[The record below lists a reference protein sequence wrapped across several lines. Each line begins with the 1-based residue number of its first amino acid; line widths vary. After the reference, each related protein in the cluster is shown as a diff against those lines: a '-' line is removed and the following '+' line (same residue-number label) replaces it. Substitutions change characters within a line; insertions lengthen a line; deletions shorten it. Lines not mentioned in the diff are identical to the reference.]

1 MMRIILQMSIVLLAL
16 TGIAQAQ
23 AEKHRIGTG
32 ADVFTPG
39 RSIGL
44 PPGTQYGQIGQ
55 VHGLRLYAIGT
66 ADVFGHGPYDLF
78 MGVSGLFPFVDF
90 DEAGVPRYGRQIVLP
105 GDPNIDALVTGRDG
119 TIYGITAA
127 GKELHVLTFNR
138 ENLTFTRLATS
149 QRLDLPRGMSGRIGV
164 WLDTNDRLHVY
175 FAVSDGNALRN
186 DQNHHA
192 ATYLPYDGAGFWRG
206 NIPRLSLYHAAF
218 DSIRMGSLMRLA
230 RASDGPGEFLF
241 SMEGMAVLDLG
252 PDHPPGLAV
261 SDKLSTLRYF
271 PLDPQ
276 TGAPGRMQFID
287 SPQGVALRHPVIGA
301 NLKAIPDPQTGLSNL
316 IVCDTCRAWHYRF
329 SGEWTPDGG
338 PIFLGPK
345 PVAGEGVHLTL
356 GSLCVISPGDM
367 DRDGLI
373 DLMVGNDAGHLLFV
387 RNVGTPQAAAFDLP
401 VAPPVGG
408 KPLDIKAGYSGSVQG
423 PQEAMWG
430 YTCPTVYDWNGDG
443 LPDVILNSITSNY
456 QLLLHEPSADGLAFA
471 EPRLM
476 YCDGLQLKLA
486 WRSQP
491 GITDWGLGGRL
502 CMIALDEQNLLRMFW
517 RMDDENVERGE
528 LLRLQDDS
536 PITANVD
543 EFAGQV
549 GRSDIVPYD
558 WDSDGAIDLMIGAS
572 RGQSFPASK
581 TTYYPSAFSETR
593 AASLLLLRNAGSNED
608 PVFEYVRL
616 IEFDGE
622 RISLGIHLCSP
633 AFFDIG
639 RGVKDLLIGEEL
651 GSIIYYPRESLTVS
665 PPAE

>member
-1 MMRIILQMSIVLLAL
+1 MARIIWQVSIVLLAL
-16 TGIAQAQ
+16 SGTAQAQ
-23 AEKHRIGTG
+23 AEKHRIGHG
-32 ADVFTPG
+32 NAAFSPG

-44 PPGTQYGQIGQ
+44 PPGKEYGQIGQ
-55 VHGLRLYAIGT
+55 VHGLRLHAIGT
-66 ADVFGHGPYDLF
+66 ADVFGHGPNDLF
-78 MGVSGLFPFVDF
+78 IGVSGLFPFVDF
-90 DEAGVPRYGRQIVLP
+90 DEAGAPRYGQRIDLA
-105 GDPNIDALVTGRDG
+105 GDPNIDALVTGKDG
-119 TIYGITAA
+119 TIYGITAD
-127 GKELHVLTFNR
+127 GKELHVSTFNR
-138 ENLTFTRLATS
+138 ENLTFKRLATS
-149 QRLDLPRGMSGRIGV
+149 PKLDLPRGMSGGIGV
-164 WLDTNDRLHVY
+164 WLDARDGLHVY
-175 FAVSDGNALRN
+175 FAVPDGNALRN
-186 DQNHHA
+186 DPNHHA

-206 NIPRLSLYHAAF
+206 NIPRLAMYHAAF
-218 DSIRMGSLMRLA
+218 DSIRMENLKRFA
-230 RASDGPGEFLF
+230 RVSDGPGELLF
-241 SMEGMAVLDLG
+241 SVGGMDVLNLG
-252 PDHPPGLAV
+252 ADHPPGLAV
-261 SDKLSTLRYF
+261 SDQLSTVRYF
-271 PLDPQ
+271 PLDPE
-276 TGAPGRMQFID
+276 TGVPGRMQFVNTA
-287 SPQGVALRHPVIGA
+287 QGVALRHPVILA
-301 NLKAIPDPQTGLSNL
+301 KVKAIPDPKTGLSNL

-329 SGEWTPDGG
+329 SGKWTTDGG
-338 PIFLGPK
+338 PIFLEPK
-345 PVAGEGVHLTL
+345 PVTAKGVHLTL

-387 RNVGTPQAAAFDLP
+387 KNIGTKQAAAFDLP
-401 VAPPVGG
+401 IAPPVGG
-408 KPLDIKAGYSGSVQG
+408 KPLDIKAGYNGSVQG

-430 YTCPTVYDWNGDG
+430 YTCPTVHDWNGDG
-443 LPDVILNSITSNY
+443 LPDVILNSITANY
-456 QLLLHEPSADGLAFA
+456 QVLLQEPSSDGLKFA

-476 YCDGLQLKLA
+476 YCDGLQLRLA

-528 LLRLQDDS
+528 LLRLQDGS

-558 WDSDGAIDLMIGAS
+558 WDEDGVLDLMIGAS

-581 TTYYPSAFSETR
+581 TVYYPSEFGPTR
-593 AASLLLLRNAGSNED
+593 AASLLLLRNAGSNRK

-616 IEFDGE
+616 IEFQGE

-651 GSIIYYPRESLTVS
+651 GSIIYYPRESLTVA
-665 PPAE
+665 PPAK

>member
-1 MMRIILQMSIVLLAL
+1 MTRIISQVSIVLLAL
-16 TGIAQAQ
+16 SGIVQAQ
-23 AEKHRIGTG
+23 AEKHRVG
-32 ADVFTPG
+32 AGDAVFSPG

-44 PPGTQYGQIGQ
+44 PPGKEFGQIGQ
-55 VHGLRLYAIGT
+55 LHGLRLYAIGT
-66 ADVFGHGPYDLF
+66 ADVFGHGPNDLF
-78 MGVSGLFPFVDF
+78 MGVSGLFPFVGF
-90 DEAGVPRYGRQIVLP
+90 DEAGVPRYGQRIVLP
-105 GDPNIDALVTGRDG
+105 GDPEVDALVTGKDG

-127 GKELHVLTFNR
+127 GKELHVSTFNR
-138 ENLTFTRLATS
+138 EKLTFERLATS
-149 QRLDLPRGMSGRIGV
+149 PKLDLPRGMSGGIGA
-164 WLDTNDRLHVY
+164 WLDARDRLHVY
-175 FAVSDGNALRN
+175 FAVPDGNGLRN
-186 DQNHHA
+186 DPNHHA

-206 NIPRLSLYHAAF
+206 NIPRLAMHHAAF
-218 DSIRMGSLMRLA
+218 NSVRMETLTRLA
-230 RASDGPGEFLF
+230 RASEGPGELLF
-241 SMEGMAVLDLG
+241 SIGGMAVLNLG
-252 PDHPPGLAV
+252 VDHPPGLAV
-261 SDKLSTLRYF
+261 SDQLSTFRYF
-271 PLDPQ
+271 PLDPE
-276 TGAPGRMQFID
+276 TGAPGPMQFVD
-287 SPQGVALRHPVIGA
+287 TPQGVALRHPVILA

-329 SGEWTPDGG
+329 SGKWTADGG
-338 PIFLGPK
+338 PIFLGPR
-345 PVAGEGVHLTL
+345 PVAGKGVHLTL

-387 RNVGTPQAAAFDLP
+387 RNVGTRQAAAFDLP

-430 YTCPTVYDWNGDG
+430 YTCPTVHDWNGDG
-443 LPDVILNSITSNY
+443 LPDVILNSITANY
-456 QLLLHEPSADGLAFA
+456 QVLLQEPSSDGLKFA

-476 YCDGLQLKLA
+476 YCDGLQLRLA

-517 RMDDENVERGE
+517 RMDDENMERGE
-528 LLRLQDDS
+528 LLRLQDGS

-558 WDSDGAIDLMIGAS
+558 WDDDGVLDLMIGAS

-581 TTYYPSAFSETR
+581 TTYYPSEFGPTR
-593 AASLLLLRNAGSNED
+593 AASLLLLRNAGTNRK

-616 IEFDGE
+616 IEFQGE

-651 GSIIYYPRESLTVS
+651 GSIIYYPRESLSVA
-665 PPAE
+665 PPAK